1 MTLQEL
7 LAAVSNAKEKQT
19 IAVAHATDTSVFQAA
34 KKAMDDQIASF
45 IFVGPINGMK
55 KAMENVFDE
64 HDQDHFELQDAAN
77 DKEAAAKA
85 VQLVREGRANALM
98 KGMVG
103 TSTLLKAVLHK
114 ENGLRSGKIL
124 SHVAGFA
131 LPTRDKLLFLA
142 DAAMNIHPTL
152 QEKHQIIENTVQ
164 AAIKIG
170 VEHPKVAAIAA
181 VENVNPAMEAT
192 MDAAAL
198 TQMNRRGQIKNCVID
213 GPLAFD
219 IAVSEQAAKQKKIDS
234 EVAGKADILIVPT
247 IEVGNALY
255 KSFTIFGQAE
265 VGGMIVGAKAP
276 IILTSRADSVES
288 KLLSMAMAVS
298 TSANHK

>member
-1 MTLQEL
+1 MTLEEL
-7 LAAVSNAKEKQT
+7 LATVSKLENKQT
-19 IAVAHATDTSVFQAA
+19 IAVAHATDSSVFQAA
-34 KKAMDDQIASF
+34 KKAMNDNIASF
-45 IFVGPINGMK
+45 IFVGPIEEMK
-55 KAMENVFDE
+55 TAMENVFNED
-64 HDQDHFELQDAAN
+64 DQQHFQLEDAAN
-77 DKEAAAKA
+77 DKDAAMKA
-85 VQLVREGRANALM
+85 VDKVRSGDADALM

-103 TSTLLKAVLHK
+103 TSTLLKAVLNK
-114 ENGLRSGKIL
+114 EKGLRSGKIL

-131 LPTRDKLLFLA
+131 LPNRDKLLFLA

-152 QEKHQIIENTVQ
+152 QEKQQIIENTVD
-164 AAIKIG
+164 AARRIG
-170 VEHPKVAAIAA
+170 VETPKVAALAA

-198 TQMNRRGQIKNCVID
+198 TQMNRRGQIKGCIID

-219 IAVSEQAAKQKKIDS
+219 IAVSEKAATQKGIDS
-234 EVAGKADILIVPT
+234 EVAGRADVLMVPT

-298 TSANHK
+298 TSAKK